1 MAVQHMAVQL
11 GTWILVAYLAVPAR
25 SSADPHAEVAE
36 MGGRTGGQD
45 AEQCSAITNPL
56 PGVVEQSEL
65 EERGVIVRLCG
76 FEVCRR
82 GVSARGATRLVLATL
97 PGHGHALQVGLVSQR
112 CTVVKGCR
120 ARLEGLR

>member
-1 MAVQHMAVQL
+1 MAVPHMAMQL
-11 GTWILVAYLAVPAR
+11 GTWILVAYLAVPAH

-36 MGGRTGGQD
+36 MGGTTGGQD

-76 FEVCRR
+76 FEVCRG
-82 GVSARGATRLVLATL
+82 GVSTQGATCLVLAAL
-97 PGHGHALQVGLVSQR
+97 PRHGHAMQVGLVLQ
-112 CTVVKGCR
+112 
-120 ARLEGLR
+120 